1 MQTIMDVVNELDT
14 IESRLVILKIALMGQ
29 GPEIGTVGPKAIEDV
44 FMDIADRMQEA
55 MEALTAIERSRN
67 A

>member
-1 MQTIMDVVNELDT
+1 MKTIYDVICELDT
-14 IESRLVILKIALMGQ
+14 IESRLVVLKIALVGQ

-55 MEALTAIERSRN
+55 METLESIRKEQN